1 MGSDK
6 VLGYLYNPVED
17 RLGIKFVFNP
27 AKKRKGAK
35 FRPDLTLNDVDSFIK
50 TPQSRRSLLAICN
63 AVYDP
68 LGLVTPF
75 TSRLKILM
83 KKTLSLNNPG
93 DWDSPVST
101 SLVKEWASALKEGI
115 TQDSLY
121 FPRGTSSST
130 AVKKPRLVG
139 FWDGSS
145 QAFSAAVYVIFM
157 VSKHKDN
164 NEESLPEGDL
174 EDKDYNPEEHE
185 FISQLVAAKAR
196 VTPLKTGLT
205 IPRSEL
211 SGLLLCTRLLSR
223 IVSLYSGGFGSVSCL
238 GDSTCIISS
247 LDKTATSFNLF
258 MHARLSEIH
267 NLRDKLSSRVHL
279 EEVFHVASAD
289 NISDICT
296 RRESHLSK
304 LGEGSSWQTS
314 PSWLR
319 TPCYTWPC
327 TRDFNNKALPQEEIK
342 TPIKVVMAAR
352 STASSSSIPQFV
364 IEEQHTFSEAAISLA
379 KSISTAKRLR
389 RDFAPFSSCL
399 SQAKQILYEESMKET
414 DYLLSQGRLRGY
426 DVETKEG
433 YTCTVH
439 YTTGRF

>member
-6 VLGYLYNPVED
+6 VLGYLYNPMED

-83 KKTLSLNNPG
+83 KKTLSLDNPG

-121 FPRGTSSST
+121 FLRSMSSRR

-145 QAFSAAVYVIFM
+145 QAFSAAVYVISM
-157 VSKHKDN
+157 VSRHKEN
-164 NEESLPEGDL
+164 NKESLPEGDL

-185 FISQLVAAKAR
+185 RNGHSSLSRTSSRIQCGNQRRLYSYSPKIATADVRKHQLISQ
-196 VTPLKTGLT
+196 
-205 IPRSEL
+205 E
-211 SGLLLCTRLLSR
+211 C
-223 IVSLYSGGFGSVSCL
+223 
-238 GDSTCIISS
+238 
-247 LDKTATSFNLF
+247 
-258 MHARLSEIH
+258 
-267 NLRDKLSSRVHL
+267 
-279 EEVFHVASAD
+279 
-289 NISDICT
+289 NI
-296 RRESHLSK
+296 
-304 LGEGSSWQTS
+304 
-314 PSWLR
+314 
-319 TPCYTWPC
+319 
-327 TRDFNNKALPQEEIK
+327 
-342 TPIKVVMAAR
+342 
-352 STASSSSIPQFV
+352 
-364 IEEQHTFSEAAISLA
+364 
-379 KSISTAKRLR
+379 
-389 RDFAPFSSCL
+389 
-399 SQAKQILYEESMKET
+399 
-414 DYLLSQGRLRGY
+414 
-426 DVETKEG
+426 
-433 YTCTVH
+433 
-439 YTTGRF
+439 